1 MRDRAVLDTG
11 VIVAIYF
18 DEDASERAVEV
29 ASKHSPITL
38 DLAVAEV
45 GNAAWKRVAFFG
57 ESKDATWKSLYKCLE
72 FIKSC
77 REGESAIIYAGQKN
91 VRESECKKRCSDGLR
106 CGPHQTASN
115 LRCCPAFRSEP
126 PCLALIPLQP
136 PYSIMEIEYF
146 WPSLYSPRLSASWS
160 PPRAAGRCPEQP
172 PGMAAIAGGGTVH
185 GK

>member
-77 REGESAIIYAGQKN
+77 SQISSFELAELAYEISVENKTTFYDSLFLAAAEKERVPLYTLD
-91 VRESECKKRCSDGLR
+91 KKMYEKVKAKRDV
-106 CGPHQTASN
+106 Q
-115 LRCCPAFRSEP
+115 
-126 PCLALIPLQP
+126 
-136 PYSIMEIEYF
+136 M
-146 WPSLYSPRLSASWS
+146 
-160 PPRAAGRCPEQP
+160 
-172 PGMAAIAGGGTVH
+172 V
-185 GK
+185 

>member
-77 REGESAIIYAGQKN
+77 SQISSFELAELAYEISVENKTTFYDSLFLAAAEKESVPLYTLD
-91 VRESECKKRCSDGLR
+91 KKMYEKVKAKRDV
-106 CGPHQTASN
+106 Q
-115 LRCCPAFRSEP
+115 
-126 PCLALIPLQP
+126 
-136 PYSIMEIEYF
+136 M
-146 WPSLYSPRLSASWS
+146 
-160 PPRAAGRCPEQP
+160 
-172 PGMAAIAGGGTVH
+172 V
-185 GK
+185 

>member
-77 REGESAIIYAGQKN
+77 SQISSFELAELAYEISVENKTTFYDSLFLAA
-91 VRESECKKRCSDGLR
+91 SEKERVPLYTLDKKMYEKVKAKRDV
-106 CGPHQTASN
+106 Q
-115 LRCCPAFRSEP
+115 
-126 PCLALIPLQP
+126 
-136 PYSIMEIEYF
+136 M
-146 WPSLYSPRLSASWS
+146 
-160 PPRAAGRCPEQP
+160 
-172 PGMAAIAGGGTVH
+172 V
-185 GK
+185 